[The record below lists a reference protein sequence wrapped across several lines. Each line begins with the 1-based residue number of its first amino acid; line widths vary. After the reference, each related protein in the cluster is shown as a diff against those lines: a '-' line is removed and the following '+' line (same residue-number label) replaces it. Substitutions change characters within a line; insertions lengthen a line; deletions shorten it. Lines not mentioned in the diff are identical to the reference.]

1 MARVPT
7 QSTSTRRRRPAGYSA
22 LVKRFDLDAIPNWHT
37 SHVLLRGVHHR
48 NSDGS
53 TVTDDYPATYW
64 PGDGFGDQLEFAL
77 KYDGTN
83 LGILAT
89 LFDAVV
95 QSDVLA
101 YVRSKPMGMYA
112 RRTWYLYEFLTG
124 TRLPLED
131 LPPRGSYVDLLDPT
145 DYYTTTPSRRVRR
158 QRINDNLLGD
168 SRHCPTVR
176 RTEEL
181 RAHEA
186 ADLPRRCREVASGYP
201 QRLLS
206 RALGYLYEKETKSS
220 FEIEN
225 VELDSRRTERFIA
238 LLQDAEQQDH
248 CRRDALIDLQ
258 NRIVD
263 PRFREAGYRQSQN
276 YVGQSAGF
284 DREIVHFVGAKPG
297 ALDELMAGL
306 VDAHQRM
313 ETGNVHPV
321 VHAAAIAHAFVFLH
335 PFEDG
340 NGRIHRFLIHNILAR
355 RGFTPAGMIV
365 PVSAA
370 MLNRPNDYDASLEAF
385 SRQLMPLVNYVLDD
399 DGRLT
404 VRNETTSWYRFIDLT
419 AQVEALFRFLKIAI
433 EAELAPELELL
444 ARYDESKAAT
454 QKIVDMPDRKID
466 LFIRLCVQN
475 HGRLSASKRERQFA
489 MLSDAEIR
497 AMEQAVQDAWQDA
510 PWPSPLLYGSR

>member
-1 MARVPT
+1 M
-7 QSTSTRRRRPAGYSA
+7 
-22 LVKRFDLDAIPNWHT
+22 
-37 SHVLLRGVHHR
+37 
-48 NSDGS
+48 
-53 TVTDDYPATYW
+53 
-64 PGDGFGDQLEFAL
+64 EFAL

-83 LGILAT
+83 LGILAA
-89 LFDAVV
+89 LFDTVA

-112 RRTWYLYEFLTG
+112 RRTWYLYELLTG
-124 TRLPLED
+124 RRLPLED

-145 DYYTTTPSRRVRR
+145 AYYTTTPSRRVRR
-158 QRINDNLLGD
+158 QRINDNLLGE

-176 RTEEL
+176 RTQEL
-181 RAHEA
+181 EAYEA

-206 RALGYLYEKETKSS
+206 RAAGYLYEKETKSS
-220 FEIEN
+220 FAIEH

-248 CRRDALIDLQ
+248 CTRDALIDLQ

-263 PRFREAGYRQSQN
+263 PRFRDAGYRQSQN
-276 YVGQSAGF
+276 YVGRSAGL

-297 ALDELMAGL
+297 ALDTLMGGL
-306 VDAHQRM
+306 LDAHQRM

-321 VHAAAIAHAFVFLH
+321 VHAAAIAYAFVFVH

-355 RGFTPAGMIV
+355 RGFTPGRMIV

-370 MLNRPNDYDASLEAF
+370 MRNRPNDYDASLEAF
-385 SRQLMPLVNYVLDD
+385 SRLLMPLVDYVLDNH
-399 DGRLT
+399 GRMT

-419 AQVEALFRFLKIAI
+419 AQAEALFRFLEIAI
-433 EAELAPELELL
+433 EVELAPGLEFLV
-444 ARYDESKAAT
+444 RYDQSKAAM
-454 QKIVDMPDRKID
+454 QEVVDMPDRMVD

-475 HGRLSASKRERQFA
+475 RGRLSASKRESQFA

-497 AMEQAVQDAWQDA
+497 TMEQAVQAAWQGG
-510 PWPSPLLYGSR
+510 PWHSP

>member
-1 MARVPT
+1 MARI
-7 QSTSTRRRRPAGYSA
+7 STRFSSTGDRRPAGYTA
-22 LVKRFDLDAIPNWHT
+22 LVERFDLDVIPNWHT
-37 SHVLLRGVHHR
+37 SYVLPRGIHRR

-83 LGILAT
+83 LGILAA
-89 LFDAVV
+89 LFDAVA

-124 TRLPLED
+124 RRLPLED
-131 LPPRGSYVDLLDPT
+131 LPARGSYVDLLDPAA
-145 DYYTTTPSRRVRR
+145 YYTTTPGRRVRR
-158 QRINDNLLGD
+158 QRVYDNLLGD

-201 QRLLS
+201 QGLLS

-220 FEIEN
+220 FAIEH
-225 VELDSRRTERFIA
+225 VELDARRTERFIA

-248 CRRDALIDLQ
+248 CSRDALIELQ

-263 PRFREAGYRQSQN
+263 PRFRDSGYRQSQN
-276 YVGQSAGF
+276 YVGRSVGF
-284 DREIVHFVGAKPG
+284 DREIVHYVGAKPG
-297 ALDELMAGL
+297 ALDQLMAGL
-306 VDAHQRM
+306 IDAHQRM
-313 ETGNVHPV
+313 EAGNVHPV
-321 VHAAAIAHAFVFLH
+321 VHAAAIAYAFVFLH

-340 NGRIHRFLIHNILAR
+340 NGRIHRFLMHNILAR
-355 RGFTPAGMIV
+355 RGFTPAGMVV

-370 MLNRPNDYDASLEAF
+370 MLNRPIDYDASLAAF
-385 SRQLMPLVNYVLDD
+385 SRQLMPLVDYVLDD
-399 DGRLT
+399 EGRLT
-404 VRNETTSWYRFIDLT
+404 VRNETTSWYRLIDLT
-419 AQVEALFRFLKIAI
+419 AQAEALFRFLDVAI
-433 EAELAPELELL
+433 EVELAPELDFL

-454 QKIVDMPDRKID
+454 QAIVDMPDRRID

-475 HGRLSASKRERQFA
+475 HGRLSASKREGQFA
-489 MLSDAEIR
+489 MLTDAEVR
-497 AMEQAVQDAWQDA
+497 AMERAVQDAWQDA
-510 PWPSPLLYGSR
+510 PWPSP

>member
-1 MARVPT
+1 MARIST
-7 QSTSTRRRRPAGYSA
+7 QFARTANSRPAGYSA
-22 LVKRFDLDAIPNWHT
+22 LVERFDLDVIPNWHT
-37 SHVLLRGVHHR
+37 SHVLLRGVHR
-48 NSDGS
+48 RDSDGS
-53 TVTDDYPATYW
+53 TVTEDYPATYW

-83 LGILAT
+83 LGILAI
-89 LFDAVV
+89 LFDTVA

-101 YVRSKPMGMYA
+101 YVRSKPMGMYV

-124 TRLPLED
+124 RRLPLED
-131 LPPRGSYVDLLDPT
+131 LPPRGSYVDLLDRT
-145 DYYTTTPSRRVRR
+145 DYYTTAPSRRVRR

-176 RTEEL
+176 RTDEL

-186 ADLPRRCREVASGYP
+186 ADLPRRCREVASRYP
-201 QRLLS
+201 QGLLS
-206 RALGYLYEKETKSS
+206 RALGYLYVKETKSS

-225 VELDSRRTERFIA
+225 VEIDSSRTERFVA

-263 PRFREAGYRQSQN
+263 PRFHDAGYRQSQN
-276 YVGQSAGF
+276 YVGQSAGLG
-284 DREIVHFVGAKPG
+284 REIVHFVGAKPG
-297 ALDELMAGL
+297 ALDMLMAGL
-306 VDAHQRM
+306 VDTHQRM

-321 VHAAAIAHAFVFLH
+321 VHAAAIAYAFVFLH

-355 RGFTPAGMIV
+355 RRFTPAGMIV

-370 MLNRPNDYDASLEAF
+370 MLHRPNEYDASLEAF
-385 SRQLMPLVNYVLDD
+385 SRQLMPLVDYVLDD

-404 VRNETTSWYRFIDLT
+404 VRNETTLWYRFIDLT
-419 AQVEALFRFLKIAI
+419 AQAEALFRFLETAI
-433 EAELAPELELL
+433 EVELAPELEFL
-444 ARYDESKAAT
+444 ARYDKSKSAT
-454 QKIVDMPDRKID
+454 QEIVDMPDRKID

-475 HGRLSASKRERQFA
+475 HGRLSASKRESQFA
-489 MLSDAEIR
+489 MLSDAEVR
-497 AMEQAVQDAWQDA
+497 AMEQAVQDVWRDGS
-510 PWPSPLLYGSR
+510 WPSS